1 MIDSIIV
8 IVWHFNCDF
17 ATVTVPDQR
26 KILKRR
32 PAPKLSLV
40 PQRWSRKLLLCR
52 NNLILVVVFFD
63 MYLNVSLGNILI
75 APSKLS
81 EFDHDFIDIVHG
93 DFL

>member
-1 MIDSIIV
+1 MIDSILLLLFGINV
-8 IVWHFNCDF
+8 TLRILRSGSEENSQ
-17 ATVTVPDQR
+17 APAGPQTVPQ
-26 KILKRR
+26 K
-32 PAPKLSLV
+32 
-40 PQRWSRKLLLCR
+40 WSRKLLF
-52 NNLILVVVFFD
+52 ILFIVFFD